1 MEVVDSEKKI
11 FFLNYIPLDIA
22 CKGNKGYREYQL

>member
-1 MEVVDSEKKI
+1 MEVVDSEKKN
-11 FFLNYIPLDIA
+11 FFLNFIPLDIG